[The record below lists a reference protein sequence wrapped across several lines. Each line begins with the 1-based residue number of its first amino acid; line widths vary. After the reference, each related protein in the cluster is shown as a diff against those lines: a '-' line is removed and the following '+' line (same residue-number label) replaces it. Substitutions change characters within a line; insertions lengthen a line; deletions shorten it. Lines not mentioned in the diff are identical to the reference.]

1 MSILTDIKSK
11 IKSFGGTLEIRQND
25 FPDEGPD
32 VLGGFGHFVQKGLFP
47 NAVGIPGVPPRTEWE
62 KVTLSADGKVLTYS
76 AKTTKLFFGQN
87 SDAKIVIT
95 TTDSD
100 TRVRVELSSVVSTN
114 VPFPLDALEWI
125 PLKAMEFKVIMRWD
139 SGAGTFKFDESRGG
153 LFDLADGA
161 KLRMGLAKVATN
173 QWQLAISQTSDT
185 LLTLGDIGKILNLES
200 AVNTF
205 LPANFRNTAAGSLAI
220 TTLSAIID
228 ISAKQFQSF
237 SLETSLVG
245 KTWTPAP
252 GLVVD
257 SITTNF
263 LLERTDAGSL
273 ELTTVFSG
281 AVSGHPFSLTGVL
294 NSTKPWEATLEQVS
308 IADVFDLFLQN
319 KAVSPADFFENTVV
333 AQKFD
338 LAMQVYFQ
346 DHTDEEGET
355 IPANS
360 FDLHLDSGTGA
371 SVGAGLAMEELG
383 FQFIPKEDDPGKTEV
398 FFVSQ
403 ITLDLDGS
411 LNTLMLK
418 AKIPENKQDSMHLAG
433 SLEMDPGLP
442 VGKFINFLTSK
453 GFGVTLPGS
462 LEDFSLTDIGFSF
475 TLTPKENTTE
485 KDKELNFS
493 CAGSLPLD
501 GDLTLDPAV
510 DFYYKKEAGKS
521 EIKVLGQLILEVAA
535 ITDETPAQQVALN
548 LAFATDPDDK
558 SFSGSLF
565 VPENNPLTLKTI
577 VGRFDPGMVDSL
589 PDFTLP
595 IPGFFLAYT
604 KKKPEQGT
612 PATPATPA
620 LKGKLMLGIRPIAG
634 LRFSDLP
641 MVGNALPANMEIGVN
656 NLMFLYTGDNFS
668 ADEVEKINGLL
679 PVEFQMMKTD
689 EQPEQFEK
697 GLLIT
702 GSAQLGPKAIGLY
715 LPVGKKKSAA
725 QRRDVGQPPG
735 EASEAPKKWFKVAK
749 RLGPLYVSRVG
760 FAFPE
765 SRLTLMLEA
774 ELTLGP
780 LTLAMYGFSIGSRL
794 DRFEPVPGLEG
805 FGLSFV
811 KPPVEISALFVKV
824 GDDVPSGAPAGV
836 IVKDRFAGVAVIKTS
851 KLSISAIG
859 EYASTNRGP
868 SFYLFAYIGYPLGGP
883 AFFFVEGLALGFGFN
898 RSVRLPEVSEIN
910 RHPFVAIAMSPDGSL
925 LELAESLISGNY
937 VPIAPGS
944 IFLALGIRF
953 TTFKLLDSFALLVA
967 VFGNNN
973 FRLNLMGVSK
983 LVLPPGAKEAGAPPL
998 AEITLNLRG
1007 AFDTEEGFFG
1017 LDAQLTPDSYLLS
1030 KSCTLQGGFAFYT
1043 WFKGPHEGDFVLTLG
1058 GYHPRFNKPA
1068 HYPNVPRIGFNW
1080 QVSSTVE
1087 IKGRMYFALTPTA
1100 VMAGGRLEA
1109 TWNSG
1114 NLKAWFI
1121 IGADFLISWKPYF
1134 YDINLYLQ
1142 FGVSYTF
1149 WFFGRRTLS
1158 LELSADLHIWG
1169 PEFAGTA
1176 SIDIRVTSFTVYFGA
1191 ETTPSQDALDW
1202 TTFRESFLPQR
1213 VLGMTIS
1220 EGLIRETPD
1229 GSWIVDPD
1237 RLVFEVESAVPNKI
1251 FRIEGAEQ
1259 SIGAVPAIG
1268 AGPMLTSNLDT
1279 EMAIDLDELDASN
1292 FNVTPIRKSLP
1303 AALWGQ
1309 SSSTKPEVN
1318 PTKQLISNVPT
1329 GLRFTVKPP
1338 NPPDTIAGI
1347 RAEFLAFNE
1356 DEHAT
1361 SNKWAVLN
1369 AFQPAVAA
1377 TSIRQSLLTA
1387 FGAAPTLGVIEVG
1400 DLSGLDLTVAKM
1412 GFGSY

>member
-1 MSILTDIKSK
+1 MI
-11 IKSFGGTLEIRQND
+11 N
-25 FPDEGPD
+25 
-32 VLGGFGHFVQKGLFP
+32 
-47 NAVGIPGVPPRTEWE
+47 
-62 KVTLSADGKVLTYS
+62 
-76 AKTTKLFFGQN
+76 
-87 SDAKIVIT
+87 
-95 TTDSD
+95 
-100 TRVRVELSSVVSTN
+100 
-114 VPFPLDALEWI
+114 
-125 PLKAMEFKVIMRWD
+125 
-139 SGAGTFKFDESRGG
+139 
-153 LFDLADGA
+153 
-161 KLRMGLAKVATN
+161 
-173 QWQLAISQTSDT
+173 
-185 LLTLGDIGKILNLES
+185 
-200 AVNTF
+200 
-205 LPANFRNTAAGSLAI
+205 
-220 TTLSAIID
+220 
-228 ISAKQFQSF
+228 
-237 SLETSLVG
+237 
-245 KTWTPAP
+245 
-252 GLVVD
+252 
-257 SITTNF
+257 
-263 LLERTDAGSL
+263 
-273 ELTTVFSG
+273 
-281 AVSGHPFSLTGVL
+281 
-294 NSTKPWEATLEQVS
+294 
-308 IADVFDLFLQN
+308 
-319 KAVSPADFFENTVV
+319 
-333 AQKFD
+333 
-338 LAMQVYFQ
+338 
-346 DHTDEEGET
+346 
-355 IPANS
+355 
-360 FDLHLDSGTGA
+360 LDSGTGA
-371 SVGAGLAMEELG
+371 SVGASLAMEALG
-383 FQFIPKEDDPGKTEV
+383 FRFVPKADDPSKREV

-403 ITLDLDGS
+403 ITLVLDGKA
-411 LNTLMLK
+411 NTLQLK
-418 AKIPENKQDSMHLAG
+418 AKIPENNKDSMHFSGA
-433 SLEMDPGLP
+433 LEMDPGLP
-442 VGKFINFLTSK
+442 VGKFVNFLTSK

-475 TLTPKENTTE
+475 ALSPKENTTE

-493 CAGSLPLD
+493 CAGTLPLD
-501 GDLTLDPAV
+501 GGLSLDPAV

-521 EIKVLGQLILEVAA
+521 EIKVHGQLVLEIEAEA
-535 ITDETPAQQVALN
+535 NGTPAQQVVLD
-548 LAFATDPDDK
+548 LAFATDPSDK

-577 VGRFDPGMVDSL
+577 VGRFDPGRVDSL

-595 IPGFFLAYT
+595 VPGFFLAYT
-604 KKKPEQGT
+604 KKKPAQGA
-612 PATPATPA
+612 PATPAP
-620 LKGKLMLGIRPIAG
+620 KGKLVLGIRPIAG

-641 MVGNALPANMEIGVN
+641 MVGNVLPADMEIGVN
-656 NLMFLYTGDNFS
+656 NLMFFYFGDTFT
-668 ADEVEKINGLL
+668 ADEINKINGLL
-679 PVEFQMMKTD
+679 PAEFRMTKTD
-689 EQPEQFEK
+689 EQPAQFEK
-697 GLLIT
+697 GILIT
-702 GSAQLGPKAIGLY
+702 GSAQLGPKEIGLY
-715 LPVGKKKSAA
+715 LPVGKKKSAV
-725 QRRDVGQPPG
+725 QRRGAVQPAESP
-735 EASEAPKKWFKVAK
+735 EPLDTPKKWFKVAK

-811 KPPVEISALFVKV
+811 KPPVEISALFLKI
-824 GDDVPSGAPAGV
+824 GADAPTGAPAGV
-836 IVKDRFAGVAVIKTS
+836 IVKDRFAGLAVIKTE

-910 RHPFVAIAMSPDGSL
+910 RHPFVAVAMSPDGSL
-925 LELAESLISGNY
+925 LELAESLISGNF
-937 VPIAPGS
+937 VPITPGS

-973 FRLNLMGVSK
+973 FRLNLLGVSK

-1017 LDAQLTPDSYLLS
+1017 LDAQLTSDSYILS

-1043 WFKGPHEGDFVLTLG
+1043 WFKGDHEGDFVLTLG
-1058 GYHPRFNKPA
+1058 GYHPRYKKPA
-1068 HYPNVPRIGFNW
+1068 HYPDVPRLGFNW
-1080 QVSSTVE
+1080 QVGSTVE

-1149 WFFGRRTLS
+1149 WFFGRHTLS

-1176 SIDIRVTSFTVYFGA
+1176 SIDIRVTSFTVHFGA

-1202 TTFRESFLPQR
+1202 LTFRESFLPQR

-1220 EGLIRETPD
+1220 EGLIRETSD
-1229 GSWIVDPD
+1229 GSWLVNPD

-1251 FRIEGAEQ
+1251 INIEGSAQ
-1259 SIGAVPAIG
+1259 NIGVVPAIG
-1268 AGPMLTSNLDT
+1268 AGPMLTSLLDT
-1279 EMAIDLDELDASN
+1279 EMHVALDELDASN
-1292 FNVTPIRKSLP
+1292 FNVTPIRKSVP

-1309 SSSTKPEVN
+1309 ATSIKPEVN
-1318 PTKQLISNVPT
+1318 PTKTLIPDVPS
-1329 GLRFTVKPP
+1329 GLRFAVKPP
-1338 NPPDTIAGI
+1338 NPPDTIASI

-1356 DEHAT
+1356 DEHGIVD
-1361 SNKWAVLN
+1361 KWISLN
-1369 AFQPAVAA
+1369 TFQP
-1377 TSIRQSLLTA
+1377 
-1387 FGAAPTLGVIEVG
+1387 
-1400 DLSGLDLTVAKM
+1400 
-1412 GFGSY
+1412 